1 MLYSDS
7 AQNKRKDADLER
19 KQFAAVSASVFQ
31 KKFSYLENISLAV
44 IGVYEKNHFIHFC
57 REQKNFCGE
66 TMTLNYLK
74 NAKNTHQSRIFAA
87 EKSKYWYVSM
97 CIMLKIIYHLTDD
110 SIKYYTISKLDSY
123 DHFQV
128 YNFSR

>member
-44 IGVYEKNHFIHFC
+44 IGVYEKI
-57 REQKNFCGE
+57 
-66 TMTLNYLK
+66 TLF
-74 NAKNTHQSRIFAA
+74 IFAA
-87 EKSKYWYVSM
+87 NR
-97 CIMLKIIYHLTDD
+97 KI
-110 SIKYYTISKLDSY
+110 SAGK
-123 DHFQV
+123 Q
-128 YNFSR
+128 